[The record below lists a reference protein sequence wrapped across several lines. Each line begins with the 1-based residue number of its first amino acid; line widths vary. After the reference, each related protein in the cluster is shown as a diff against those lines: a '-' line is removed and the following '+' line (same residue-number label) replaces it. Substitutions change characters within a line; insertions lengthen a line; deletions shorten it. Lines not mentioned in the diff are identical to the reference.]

1 MPEVRPLDQIGAG
14 EGVESMGLR
23 PANGAYT
30 PQPGGQSAHMVYSP
44 SGRPLG
50 PASTAHSAQQPQ
62 HLSPLDAARQ
72 QEAIHAQEQRGVSSL
87 QNAVSAATGGG
98 GGAGSGGGARAGASP
113 RGTPGPSQDPN
124 ALSEAEKRPPVEFN
138 HAISYVN
145 KIKNRFSQHPDIYK
159 QFLEI
164 LQTYQRE
171 SKPIQ
176 DVYGQVTRL
185 FNTAPDLL
193 EDFKQFLPESAAAA
207 KAAERG
213 RIAAEE
219 GAMLSNL
226 RHGANDVYGTG
237 SPVMSR
243 EAGGAHMGTPG
254 HG

>member
-1 MPEVRPLDQIGAG
+1 M
-14 EGVESMGLR
+14 SFTK
-23 PANGAYT
+23 YK
-30 PQPGGQSAHMVYSP
+30 S
-44 SGRPLG
+44 
-50 PASTAHSAQQPQ
+50 
-62 HLSPLDAARQ
+62 
-72 QEAIHAQEQRGVSSL
+72 
-87 QNAVSAATGGG
+87 
-98 GGAGSGGGARAGASP
+98 
-113 RGTPGPSQDPN
+113 RGTS
-124 ALSEAEKRPPVEFN
+124 LT
-138 HAISYVN
+138 HAV
-145 KIKNRFSQHPDIYK
+145 IKNRFSQHPDIYK

-243 EAGGAHMGTPG
+243 EAGNAHMGTPG
-254 HG
+254 HGQGRGLPPVGNFAPTPMGKGVLNC